1 MKLIYNQKI
10 IFNINVETAKE
21 VSETQKQKN
30 RKNKLSRKNDNAS
43 KSPKAHLR
51 SDLPKLK

>member
-30 RKNKLSRKNDNAS
+30 RKK
-43 KSPKAHLR
+43 
-51 SDLPKLK
+51 